1 MLRKN
6 NLLQFTH
13 NINRF
18 DLKFTTGQL
27 FLFQSMASRNPE
39 IPGAN

>member
-6 NLLQFTH
+6 SLLQFRH

-18 DLKFTTGQL
+18 DLKFTIGQL
-27 FLFQSMASRNPE
+27 FLFQFMASSDPE
-39 IPGAN
+39 VPGAN